1 LPGNSISQMKKN
13 EVPQD
18 EGNLSKSNM
27 KELVYATD
35 ENGDYTTAL
44 SSGWEPK
51 SIALS
56 NSLEDINERIADA
69 LARVKEGKAS
79 PIVYFME
86 RNKMDLNILAGYV
99 NMWKW
104 RIKKHFKPKVFAGLS
119 DRVLQRYADAFE
131 ITLAELKKFKAE

>member
-1 LPGNSISQMKKN
+1 MKKD

-27 KELVYATD
+27 KELIYATD
-35 ENGDYTTAL
+35 EEGNYTTEL

-51 SIALS
+51 TIALT
-56 NSLEDINERIADA
+56 NSIEDINERVAEA
-69 LARVKEGKAS
+69 LQQVKNGEAS

-86 RNKMDLNILAGYV
+86 LNKMDVQILASYV
-99 NMWKW
+99 DMWKW

-119 DRVLQRYADAFE
+119 DTVLQRYADTFG
-131 ITLAELKKFKAE
+131 ISLKELKNFKAE